1 MNPFFSFVIP
11 CCDVEPYIRE
21 CLASVTGQSFRN
33 WECLLGVE
41 PSKDRTEEV
50 IRELTAGDERFRIF
64 HGPRSGSCS
73 ASRNTGTDLAR
84 GEYVIFL
91 DGDDTIA
98 EESLARIAA
107 MIEARPGADLYPCA
121 IVAYEENTGKREIR
135 DNYAD
140 DTPAEMSGIQATLE
154 LDRLWHGGLCPMLQ
168 LTVFRREFLVEHDL
182 KCIYGLRRQDSEF
195 SPRALYYAARVAPL
209 REPFYLYRI
218 RDNSV
223 STASKDV
230 GRFHKDWAIITRSLL
245 AFHAKVSRE
254 PGFDPRVGPCWVRQW
269 ISRMF
274 FMWFYPFNMKHIPRE
289 RRVETLLS
297 LFENGFGD
305 FDALMK
311 YANLPQRTAGRWVR
325 IFVRCP
331 GLRWAA
337 ELFFRCYYAFLESK
351 GRRRLAFRRS
361 TAEKE
366 RTA

>member
-1 MNPFFSFVIP
+1 MDPFFSFVIP

-33 WECLLGVE
+33 WECLLGIE

-73 ASRNTGTDLAR
+73 ASRNTGTEMAR

-121 IVAYEENTGKREIR
+121 IVAYEENTGRREIR

-140 DTPAEMSGIQATLE
+140 DSPAEMSGIEATLE

-168 LTVFRREFLVEHDL
+168 LTVFRREFLVRHDL

-195 SPRALYYAARVAPL
+195 SPRALYYAERVAPL

-274 FMWFYPFNMKHIPRE
+274 FMWFYPFNMKNIPRQ

-297 LFENGFGD
+297 LFDHGFGD

-311 YANLPQRTAGRWVR
+311 YANLPQRTAGHWVR
-325 IFVRCP
+325 IFLRCP
-331 GLRWAA
+331 KLRWAA
-337 ELFFRCYYAFLESK
+337 EMFFRCYYAFLESK

-361 TAEKE
+361 TAETG
-366 RTA
+366 RSA